1 MIGPP
6 NEAGGTGDAAHENL
20 PLAKKLPSAEKEIN
34 SDQIAAW
41 GKELERLLR
50 EYSLTGKRKHFDALA
65 THVSGMRER
74 LGRRSA
80 RHDANT

>member
-1 MIGPP
+1 MIDPP

-20 PLAKKLPSAEKEIN
+20 PFLKSLPSPEEEVN

-41 GKELERLLR
+41 EKELERILR
-50 EYSLTGKRKHFDALA
+50 QYSLTGKRKHFDALA

-74 LGRRSA
+74 LARRSA
-80 RHDANT
+80 RHDPNT